1 MDDGV
6 EPKVVV
12 DAIDRRFEKSADP
25 TRSLSE
31 DEWSRQLAKQLGDVG
46 LIATL
51 ILAAVFFTMLLLT
64 ANVAALAFGEGV
76 ADLAVMKALGFKN
89 GTVVVVVLAEA
100 LALWFMGAVSGV
112 AFGLAFELPLNA
124 QLAHVVGPSR

>member
-1 MDDGV
+1 
-6 EPKVVV
+6 
-12 DAIDRRFEKSADP
+12 
-25 TRSLSE
+25 
-31 DEWSRQLAKQLGDVG
+31 
-46 LIATL
+46 
-51 ILAAVFFTMLLLT
+51 MLLLT

-112 AFGLAFELPLNA
+112 AFASLRIVAGRCYRACI
-124 QLAHVVGPSR
+124 GG

>member
-46 LIATL
+46 LIATV

-89 GTVVVVVLAEA
+89 GTLSGP
-100 LALWFMGAVSGV
+100 GAAGAAAPPGLRVPRSASGPTR
-112 AFGLAFELPLNA
+112 G
-124 QLAHVVGPSR
+124 